1 MGLTAWEAWSRMRTD
16 TYVLLYLWAS
26 EMTSPSRSQAGLSG
40 DPCGPNRRTTVDWG
54 SAAIV
59 LIQAVVV

>member
-1 MGLTAWEAWSRMRTD
+1 MRTD

-26 EMTSPSRSQAGLSG
+26 DMTSPSRSQAGLSG
-40 DPCGPNRRTTVDWG
+40 DPCGPNRHTTVDWG
-54 SAAIV
+54 SAAVV